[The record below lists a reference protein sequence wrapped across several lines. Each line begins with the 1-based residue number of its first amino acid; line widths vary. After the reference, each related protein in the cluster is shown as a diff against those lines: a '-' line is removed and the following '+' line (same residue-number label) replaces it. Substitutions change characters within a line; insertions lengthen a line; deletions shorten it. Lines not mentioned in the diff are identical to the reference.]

1 MIKKHDKFQMMKNYG
16 ESDKINHNPI
26 WSYIPNHPYSV
37 FIIGGTRS
45 GKTNVLVN
53 LIKHQWPDIEKI
65 CLYVKE
71 SFKSKYQLFINRRKK
86 AGISCAKNSKAFIDY
101 SQIIDNVYKNFIQ
114 QRKEKC

>member
-26 WSYIPNHPYSV
+26 WPYIPNHPYSV

-71 SFKSKYQLFINRRKK
+71 SFKSKY
-86 AGISCAKNSKAFIDY
+86 
-101 SQIIDNVYKNFIQ
+101 
-114 QRKEKC
+114 